1 MIRIFLFF
9 ALLTIFS
16 CKQSNSLDG
25 IYEYEPNKE
34 NKGNIFQMGREMGCS
49 IIGRFEFRDGKC
61 YFNVMG
67 VEQRVDYEIDNDV
80 IYLNSNSL
88 NNNAGAGIRII
99 DDNTLS
105 FGGCTFKKIVEKED
119 ETATEDNNT
128 STENK
133 SGNSKTPRNENQTTD
148 FPIYTYNKLMDK
160 YNYEDSES
168 ISSETIK
175 GYEFLYGVVKKVITE
190 DGYSDCKIHI
200 AKTSKEFDN
209 LHSDMGSFVNKDII
223 VNVEPIDLYD
233 NNGNIKEG
241 WEGRYDL
248 SYNDYKKL
256 KELLV
261 EGRKI
266 KFSYIKGGAG
276 TTGTATAGIFYFNYI
291 EKMD

>member
-9 ALLTIFS
+9 TLLTIFS

-67 VEQRVDYEIDNDV
+67 VEQRVDYEIDNGI
-80 IYLNSNSL
+80 IYLNTNNF
-88 NNNAGAGIRII
+88 NNNAGAGITII
-99 DDNTLS
+99 DDNTLNYA
-105 FGGCTFKKIVEKED
+105 GCTFRKIIEN
-119 ETATEDNNT
+119 ETTAEENNT
-128 STENK
+128 IESKSENGKTSNKQNQLTEFQK
-133 SGNSKTPRNENQTTD
+133 
-148 FPIYTYNKLMDK
+148 YTYNKLIDK
-160 YNYEDSES
+160 NYYEDGGM
-168 ISSETIK
+168 SSDVFK
-175 GYEFLYGVVKKVITE
+175 KYYFLYGVVKKIITE
-190 DGYSDCKIHI
+190 DGYNDYKIHI
-200 AKTSKEFDN
+200 TKTSKEFDN
-209 LHSDMGSFVNKDII
+209 LYSDMDSFENTDI
-223 VNVEPIDLYD
+223 VVSLEPDNLY
-233 NNGNIKEG
+233 NSRGKIKEG
-241 WEGRYDL
+241 WKGRYDL
-248 SYNDYKKL
+248 SFKDYKKL

-266 KFSYIKGGAG
+266 KFSYIEGGAG

>member
-9 ALLTIFS
+9 TLLTIFS

-67 VEQRVDYEIDNDV
+67 VEQRVDYEIDNGI
-80 IYLNSNSL
+80 IYLNTNNF
-88 NNNAGAGIRII
+88 NNNAGAGITII
-99 DDNTLS
+99 DDNTLNYA
-105 FGGCTFKKIVEKED
+105 GCTFRKIIEN
-119 ETATEDNNT
+119 ETTAEENNT
-128 STENK
+128 IKSKLENGKTSNKKNQLTEFQK
-133 SGNSKTPRNENQTTD
+133 
-148 FPIYTYNKLMDK
+148 YTYNKLIDK
-160 YNYEDSES
+160 NYYEDGGM
-168 ISSETIK
+168 SSDVFK
-175 GYEFLYGVVKKVITE
+175 KYYFLYGVVKKVITE
-190 DGYSDCKIHI
+190 DGYNDYKIHI
-200 AKTSKEFDN
+200 TKTSKEFDN
-209 LHSDMGSFVNKDII
+209 LYSDMDSFENTDI
-223 VNVEPIDLYD
+223 VVSLEPGDLY
-233 NNGNIKEG
+233 NSRGKIKEG
-241 WEGRYDL
+241 WKERYDL
-248 SYNDYKKL
+248 SFKDYKKL

-266 KFSYIKGGAG
+266 KFSYLEGGAG